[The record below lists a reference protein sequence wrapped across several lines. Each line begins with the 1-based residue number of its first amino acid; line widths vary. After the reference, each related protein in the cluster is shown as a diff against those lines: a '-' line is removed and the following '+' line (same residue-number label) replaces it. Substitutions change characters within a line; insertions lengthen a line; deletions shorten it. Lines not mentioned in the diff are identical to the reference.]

1 MEPRQ
6 RILQNYISPDNRDCF
21 QEWIRSVRDGTARRA
36 FRIRLNR
43 VAAGNFGD
51 CKPVGDG
58 VHELRF
64 DLGPGYRI
72 YFGEE
77 GDNLILL
84 GGGKKTT
91 QGNDI
96 KTAKRRWSEYNA

>member
-1 MEPRQ
+1 M
-6 RILQNYISPDNRDCF
+6 
-21 QEWIRSVRDGTARRA
+21 RDGTARRA

-43 VAAGNFGD
+43 VAEGNLGD

-64 DLGPGYRI
+64 DRGPGYRI
-72 YFGEE
+72 YFGED
-77 GDNLILL
+77 GDQVILL

-91 QGNDI
+91 QNVDI
-96 KTAKRRWSEYNA
+96 RAAKRRWSEYNA